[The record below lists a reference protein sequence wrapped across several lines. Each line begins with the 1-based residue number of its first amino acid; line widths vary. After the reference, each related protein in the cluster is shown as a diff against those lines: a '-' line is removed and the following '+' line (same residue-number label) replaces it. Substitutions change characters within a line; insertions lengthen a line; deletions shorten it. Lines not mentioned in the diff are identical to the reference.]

1 MIKQFYENK
10 INRLFLFLGGFFI
23 TNALI
28 AEFIG
33 AKIFS
38 LEKTLGFSPFD
49 WEILGVDGLGFNL
62 TAGVVLWPVVFIMTD
77 VINEYFGSRGVKLLS
92 YMTVGLIIYAFVMVY
107 AAINLAPN
115 DWWRSVSG
123 VSDTGGIA
131 DMDLAF
137 NKIFGQGLWI
147 IVGSLV
153 AFLIGQL
160 VDVLTLHR
168 IKKITGEGKVWLRAT
183 GSTLVSQFIDSFVVL
198 IIAFYIGSDW
208 DIVRVL
214 AIGSV
219 NYLYKFL
226 VAILLTPVI
235 YGAHHLI
242 DGYLGGELASQL
254 KSDAQKL

>member
-1 MIKQFYENK
+1 
-10 INRLFLFLGGFFI
+10 
-23 TNALI
+23 
-28 AEFIG
+28 
-33 AKIFS
+33 
-38 LEKTLGFSPFD
+38 
-49 WEILGVDGLGFNL
+49 
-62 TAGVVLWPVVFIMTD
+62 
-77 VINEYFGSRGVKLLS
+77 
-92 YMTVGLIIYAFVMVY
+92 
-107 AAINLAPN
+107 
-115 DWWRSVSG
+115 
-123 VSDTGGIA
+123 
-131 DMDLAF
+131 MDLAF

-160 VDVLTLHR
+160 VDVLTFHR

-214 AIGSV
+214 AIGIV

-226 VAILLTPVI
+226 VAIVLTPVI

-242 DGYLGGELASQL
+242 DGYLGEELASQL